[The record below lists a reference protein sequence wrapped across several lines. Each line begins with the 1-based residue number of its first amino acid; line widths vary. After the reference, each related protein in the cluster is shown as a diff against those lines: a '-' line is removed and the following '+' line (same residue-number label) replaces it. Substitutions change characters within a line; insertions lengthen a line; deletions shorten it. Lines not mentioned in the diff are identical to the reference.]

1 MKTKNG
7 LCLLLFTLASCG
19 GGGAGSKSS
28 SIPNI
33 DPSTVPQSAPRSET
47 RAEET
52 PTLEVRVKRKTPFLN
67 DFSNFDAF
75 VEDINSYSVSF
86 LAKAGH
92 YYGAEVTCYKKNY
105 DPIPTKSV
113 QKFDSSG
120 LKAQMI
126 LSMNETDS
134 QTVLFTC
141 HVVNGSDEFDKVTI
155 ELKKSLVVK
164 GRQDIVAFGLSGV
177 TKVETLV
184 LDTDSVLSTE
194 GNNFHLRVKEIISR
208 KGKIVTFP
216 EDYKH
221 EPNNNEKGKSSGL
234 INITAERVW
243 GLISFE
249 LRGLD
254 AGSQTKV
261 PSQQPRRGIPVG
273 YNNNKSQCQAA
284 RGTEGYQGQTG
295 FSGYDGGDTGFVQMS
310 VVEDS
315 LFQVSFKYFP
325 GHGGK
330 GGAGGAGGEGAAGGR
345 AYVVQVGGPSIFCRE
360 GERGPTGSVG
370 HEGPAGNLGNINE
383 SSLTIGNNPE
393 VLIKQN
399 WSNFENYQ

>member
-7 LCLLLFTLASCG
+7 LLCLLLFTLASCG
-19 GGGAGSKSS
+19 GGGAGSKSR

-221 EPNNNEKGKSSGL
+221 EPKNDEKGKSSGL

-284 RGTEGYQGQTG
+284 RGTEGYQGQTELMDMMVETLALSKCLLLKIHCFKFLSNTFLAMVEKVEQVALVG
-295 FSGYDGGDTGFVQMS
+295 KVQL
-310 VVEDS
+310 EAELT
-315 LFQVSFKYFP
+315 LFRLVAHQFFAEKE
-325 GHGGK
+325 K
-330 GGAGGAGGEGAAGGR
+330 E
-345 AYVVQVGGPSIFCRE
+345 VQ
-360 GERGPTGSVG
+360 
-370 HEGPAGNLGNINE
+370 L
-383 SSLTIGNNPE
+383 E
-393 VLIKQN
+393 VRVMKVLPVI
-399 WSNFENYQ
+399 WVTSTSHL